1 MRKRTPLDALGIA
14 TQAKANAL
22 DPGGPSAVPP
32 RETLTTAIHLPRAT
46 WSLLR
51 AVAFKRAQTRGG
63 RASVSSLLV
72 ELVERHRVELEQEVG
87 TSLTE

>member
-1 MRKRTPLDALGIA
+1 MRKRTPLDTLGIA
-14 TQAKANAL
+14 TQVKTQTLGHADTPEA
-22 DPGGPSAVPP
+22 SP

-46 WSLLR
+46 WTLLR

-72 ELVERHRVELEQEVG
+72 ELVERHRAELEQEAG
-87 TSLTE
+87 QT